1 MGNYFNKEEEILY
14 IPYYSVFDIKE
25 QEQGIGIASE
35 GIGISSESIPLKKKN
50 SYYTTACKSYDAV
63 KQHGIDLLK

>member
-1 MGNYFNKEEEILY
+1 MNYNFWLTLLLIFTKKEEEEILY

-25 QEQGIGIASE
+25 E
-35 GIGISSESIPLKKKN
+35 PDDMHLKKKN

>member
-35 GIGISSESIPLKKKN
+35 GIPLKKKN

-63 KQHGIDLLK
+63 KQHGIELLK

>member
-1 MGNYFNKEEEILY
+1 MGQSLEKEEDTY

-25 QEQGIGIASE
+25 TKQE
-35 GIGISSESIPLKKKN
+35 IPLKKKN
-50 SYYTTACKSYDAV
+50 SYYTTVCKSYDAV